1 MLVFDT
7 VRVGVYNM
15 GFKYQVVIE
24 QSAKIMT
31 YITAINVFLRY
42 IRRRK
47 IW

>member
-15 GFKYQVVIE
+15 GFKYRVVIK
-24 QSAKIMT
+24 QAAKIMT
-31 YITAINVFLRY
+31 YMRAINVFLRY
-42 IRRRK
+42 MQRRK